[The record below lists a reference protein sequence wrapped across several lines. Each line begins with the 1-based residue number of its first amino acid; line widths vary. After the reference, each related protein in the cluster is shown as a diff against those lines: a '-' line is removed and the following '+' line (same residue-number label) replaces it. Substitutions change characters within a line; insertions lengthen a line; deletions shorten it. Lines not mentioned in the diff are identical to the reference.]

1 MCTFFDRLFLDCGT
15 TPTLEYTVIAG
26 GVACLIVL
34 LLRP

>member
-1 MCTFFDRLFLDCGT
+1 MCTFFDQLLLDCGA

-26 GVACLIVL
+26 AVACLIVL